1 MNPIETHTGV
11 DGTRLLYLSD
21 ADFNAKVEDFLR
33 DTPKEEWP
41 RYLQDGPQ
49 KIFQLTGL
57 GYYPNG
63 MAHNGVIYLR
73 WKWRGDR
80 ELLAHE
86 YGHILGLDHVPGP
99 SIMNA
104 VSQMRFTDPHN
115 LEQKAQENFPEPWR
129 KHIHPR
135 EAYRRMATGSLALMA
150 AWAWMT

>member
-1 MNPIETHTGV
+1 MNPIETFTGR

-21 ADFNAKVEDFLR
+21 ADFNAQVEYFLR

-41 RYLQDGPQ
+41 RYLHDTPQ
-49 KIFQLTGL
+49 KIFKMTGI

-63 MAHNGVIYLR
+63 MALNETIYIR

-86 YGHILGLDHVPGP
+86 YGHILGLDHVSGP

-115 LEQKAQENFPEPWR
+115 LEEKAEANFPEAWR
-129 KHIHPR
+129 KHIVPS
-135 EAYRRMATGSLALMA
+135 ETYRNIAMGGLVLMAT
-150 AWAWMT
+150 WAWMV